1 VGVVGLEPQTQTQTQ
16 SKTQKVRSYVPLELD
31 VVEALHKLEWEYKR
45 RYNRRITHSEIIRR
59 LINGCGD
66 KAVEHE

>member
-1 VGVVGLEPQTQTQTQ
+1 VEVVGLEPQPQP
-16 SKTQKVRSYVPLELD
+16 KTQKVRSYVPLELD
-31 VVEALHKLEWEYKR
+31 VVEQLHKLEWEYKR

>member
-1 VGVVGLEPQTQTQTQ
+1 
-16 SKTQKVRSYVPLELD
+16 
-31 VVEALHKLEWEYKR
+31 VVEQLHKLEWEYKR